1 MVDIPEH
8 IVTHT
13 PDSSDSTPPPQ
24 HSAGA
29 PDAVAPDQAPGT
41 PRDASTV
48 DVLLAIGV
56 TVALLALSVLLYGAD
71 SSQGANQIALVVGA
85 VIASGIGIRNGHYWR
100 DIEANI
106 VHGIATAMPAILI
119 LFAVG
124 SLIGVWMLSGTV
136 PTMIYYGLLIL
147 EPAVFYPAACLLCA
161 IVSLAI
167 GSSWTVA
174 GTLGI
179 ALMGVAAAM
188 GLAPEITAGAVIS
201 GAYFGDKMSPLSDTT
216 NLAPAA
222 AGVDL
227 FTHIEHMLWTTTP
240 SLVLA
245 LIAFAVLGLSGTP
258 GADTEALN
266 SVLSRLAA
274 SFDLSLLTLLPV
286 LVVIVMAVRKVPA
299 LATILTGVLVGAIT
313 AVVLQ
318 PHVLGALD
326 SDGHTDALGM
336 FQGVWTV
343 LFAGYTADTGDAALD
358 ELLSRGG
365 MASMLNTVW
374 LIIAAMSFGS
384 AMEKAGILAALLRA
398 MTRLGHSVGAL
409 IASTLGTCIGVNTL
423 AGDQYMAI
431 VIPGRMFRAEY
442 ARRGLHPKNLS
453 RALEDAG
460 TLTSPLIPWNT
471 CGAYMA
477 VALGVP
483 TLAYLPY
490 CFLNLINPVIS
501 ALYGFTG
508 FRIAPAEPE
517 TQPTAAEPAKVG

>member
-1 MVDIPEH
+1 MSISPPNQPPADP
-8 IVTHT
+8 
-13 PDSSDSTPPPQ
+13 TPPAN
-24 HSAGA
+24 AG
-29 PDAVAPDQAPGT
+29 
-41 PRDASTV
+41 RDASTL
-48 DVLLAIGV
+48 DVLFVIGV

-85 VIASGIGIRNGHYWR
+85 VVASGIGIRNGHRWR

-106 VHGIATAMPAILI
+106 VQGIATAMPAILI

-124 SLIGVWMLSGTV
+124 SLIGIWMLSGTV
-136 PTMIYYGLLIL
+136 PTMIHYGLLIL
-147 EPAVFYPAACLLCA
+147 EPAIFYPAACLLCA

-174 GTLGI
+174 GTIGI

-188 GLAPEITAGAVIS
+188 GLSPEITAGAVIS

-240 SLVLA
+240 SLALA
-245 LIAFAVLGLSGTP
+245 LIGFGLLGLSGSA
-258 GADTEALN
+258 GADTEALHN
-266 SVLSRLAA
+266 VLSRLEA
-274 SFDLSLLTLLPV
+274 SFNLGPLTLLPV
-286 LVVIVMAVRKVPA
+286 LVVIIMAVRKVPA
-299 LATILTGVLVGAIT
+299 LATILSGVLVGAIT

-318 PHVLGALD
+318 PQVLAALI
-326 SDGHTDALGM
+326 SDQRSGALGM
-336 FQGVWTV
+336 FQAVWTV
-343 LFAGYTADTGDAALD
+343 LFAGYTASTGDTALD

-365 MASMLNTVW
+365 MGSMLNTVW
-374 LIIAAMSFGS
+374 LIIAAMSFGA
-384 AMEKAGILAALLRA
+384 AMEKVGILAALLRA
-398 MTRLGHSVGAL
+398 MLRAGHSVGAL

-490 CFLNLINPVIS
+490 CLLNLINPVVS
-501 ALYGFTG
+501 ALYGYIG
-508 FRIAPAEPE
+508 FRITPADSESSLPPVPVEPR
-517 TQPTAAEPAKVG
+517 